1 MVRQH
6 QTRNLEI
13 PRCAIAHLRFD
24 AFASP
29 RNDNKIRHAGSSYPT
44 ADSISM
50 VFRTAGR
57 AIMRA

>member
-1 MVRQH
+1 M
-6 QTRNLEI
+6 RN
-13 PRCAIAHLRFD
+13 AHLRFD